1 MSEAVNTFQ
10 YVNSSDQS
18 RQGAKNAEV
27 TERFGVMLPFI
38 HLPVQAKSRLKKLAL
53 TAGSGLAV
61 LALATGCASGSSTAA
76 AQSESAAAAS
86 AASESAASESA
97 ASASA
102 ARQSAASASAASESA
117 ASASA
122 ASESAASASAA
133 AESSAAAE
141 ASASAEAEASAS
153 ASASAQAEKDAAEAE
168 KKKNASAKTLN
179 SRSLQRIVK
188 DPDGHIGETVVVFG
202 NVTQFDSATGLC
214 TFRANIG
221 HANMRYDWDYDHNA
235 IFSAGDSSSDCPE
248 LDDVLQ
254 DDEVKITATV
264 VSSYT
269 YGTSIGGSATVPLF
283 KVVKVQR
290 I

>member
-1 MSEAVNTFQ
+1 
-10 YVNSSDQS
+10 
-18 RQGAKNAEV
+18 
-27 TERFGVMLPFI
+27 MLPFI

-86 AASESAASESA
+86 AASESVASESA

-102 ARQSAASASAASESA
+102 SSASASAASA
-117 ASASA
+117 K
-122 ASESAASASAA
+122 ASEEAEA
-133 AESSAAAE
+133 AERAVEAAKSEAAE
-141 ASASAEAEASAS
+141 ASASAEAEAS

-188 DPDGHIGETVVVFG
+188 DPDGHVGETVVLFG
-202 NVTQFDSATGLC
+202 EVTQFDSATGQC
-214 TFRANIG
+214 IFRADIG
-221 HANMRYDWDYDHNA
+221 HANMRTWDYYHNA
-235 IFSAGDSSSDCPE
+235 MFVAGDASSDCPE

-269 YGTSIGGSATVPLF
+269 YSTSIGGSATVPLF

>member
-10 YVNSSDQS
+10 HVNFSDQS

-38 HLPVQAKSRLKKLAL
+38 HLPVQAKNRLKKLAL

-102 ARQSAASASAASESA
+102 ASQSAASASAASESA
-117 ASASA
+117 ASESA

-141 ASASAEAEASAS
+141 ASASAEAEAS

-188 DPDGHIGETVVVFG
+188 DPDGHIGETVVLFG
-202 NVTQFDSATGLC
+202 NVTQFDSATGQC
-214 TFRANIG
+214 IFRANIG
-221 HANMRYDWDYDHNA
+221 HANMRKWDYDHNA
-235 IFSAGDSSSDCPE
+235 MVVAGDWSTTCPE

-264 VSSYT
+264 LRSHSYDT
-269 YGTSIGGSATVPLF
+269 QIGGRTTVPLF
-283 KVVKVQR
+283 EVSKIQR